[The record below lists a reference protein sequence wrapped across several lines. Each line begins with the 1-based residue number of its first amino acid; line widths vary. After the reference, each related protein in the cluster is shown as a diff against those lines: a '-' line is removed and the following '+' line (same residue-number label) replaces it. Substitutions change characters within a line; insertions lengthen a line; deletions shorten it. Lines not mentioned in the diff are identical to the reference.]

1 MASADKGM
9 AAMHAA
15 GRHLSVTTWNIAAI
29 NNNPFEYWITYKE
42 NPAYEDLMVQ
52 VERFLE
58 NPGDKDVPVSSV
70 FNEDM
75 FARLDAK
82 MAAVGWKS
90 VKSYW
95 DDDFKNRKIV
105 SEFMKVS
112 SQWRAGIGSSQ
123 LADSMSSKVSSRR
136 FVHRTKFLETNDWR
150 PCPIASPTR
159 STKRE
164 ILFPFAVR
172 L

>member
-1 MASADKGM
+1 MGKSKADPSIMASADKGM

-52 VERFLE
+52 VEHFLE
-58 NPGDKDVPVSSV
+58 NPGDKDVRVSNV
-70 FNEDM
+70 FNENM
-75 FARLDAK
+75 FARLEAK

-112 SQWRAGIGSSQ
+112 FLHGVLEYAHCNLSIQLSNNITSDVSFTGQSSWKQAFGIH
-123 LADSMSSKVSSRR
+123 A
-136 FVHRTKFLETNDWR
+136 
-150 PCPIASPTR
+150 
-159 STKRE
+159 
-164 ILFPFAVR
+164 
-172 L
+172 